1 MDKPVVAPTVPGLPV
16 TPTQPEVISMPTTTN
31 MVAAVFRM
39 MGKEN
44 PRNRKPAFTPSPSRM
59 GVSFITYAV

>member
-1 MDKPVVAPTVPGLPV
+1 MDKPVAPTVPGLPV

-31 MVAAVFRM
+31 MVTAVLRM
-39 MGKEN
+39 TGKET
-44 PRNRKPAFTPSPSRM
+44 PRKRKPAFTPAPSRI